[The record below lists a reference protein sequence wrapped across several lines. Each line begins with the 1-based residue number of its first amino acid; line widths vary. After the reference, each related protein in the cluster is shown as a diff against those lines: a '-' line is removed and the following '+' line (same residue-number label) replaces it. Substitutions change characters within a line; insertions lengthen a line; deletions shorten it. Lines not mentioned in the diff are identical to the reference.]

1 MRPPRS
7 GRRCSDGRDCGS
19 EPIGRWCTI
28 VALAIDFSRMS
39 AQSDPA
45 PSHAR
50 ESRAGDLEV
59 AAEAGGALLRVRG
72 DWTLEHHAA
81 LSARVAR
88 VRGQAEA
95 AQGVDV
101 SGLSALDTAG
111 ARLLHALLGR
121 ERVAALLADEAA
133 LPRERRALLKAVA
146 DALAEPATS
155 TGQEDAY
162 ALGDVLAHIGQTM
175 VVFWRHVTALT
186 GFIGL
191 TLETALRVALQPRRW
206 RVTAL
211 VASLERTGLDAVPI
225 IALLTFLVGAVVA
238 FLGATVLASFGASI
252 FTVDLVAYS
261 FLREFGVLLTAI
273 IVAGRTASS
282 FTAQIGSMRANEEI
296 DAIRV
301 LGLDPVELLVL
312 PRVYALLIAL
322 PILSFIAMI
331 SGMVGGMLVSAL
343 TLDISPVLFL
353 ARVQDNVGLIHFW
366 VGIAKAPIFA
376 FLIAVIGCLEGFRVE
391 GSAQSVGEHTTSA
404 VVQSIFVVIVVDA
417 IAALFC
423 MEMGW

>member
-1 MRPPRS
+1 MS
-7 GRRCSDGRDCGS
+7 LHS
-19 EPIGRWCTI
+19 E
-28 VALAIDFSRMS
+28 S
-39 AQSDPA
+39 APHRA
-45 PSHAR
+45 P

-59 AAEAGGALLRVRG
+59 AAAEGGALLRVRG
-72 DWTLEHHAA
+72 DWTLEHHAV
-81 LSARVAR
+81 LSDRVAR
-88 VRGQAEA
+88 LRGQAERA
-95 AQGVDV
+95 PRVDV

-111 ARLLHALLGR
+111 ARLLHALLGPA
-121 ERVAALLADEAA
+121 RVAALLADEGA

-146 DALAEPATS
+146 DALVEPLEPAVA
-155 TGQEDAY
+155 GGYEF
-162 ALGDVLAHIGQTM
+162 GDVFAHIGQTM
-175 VVFWRHVTALT
+175 LVFWHHVTALT

-211 VASLERTGLDAVPI
+211 VANLERTGLDAVPI

-296 DAIRV
+296 DAVRV

-353 ARVQDNVGLIHFW
+353 SRIQDNVGLIHFW